1 MLPGLFA
8 LAVAAFAIGTT
19 EFVIVGLIP
28 EMARELSVFIRAA
41 GLLASL
47 YALSITLG
55 ERRSIFSGIRAMRP
69 R

>member
-1 MLPGLFA
+1 MPPGLFA

-28 EMARELSVFIRAA
+28 EMARDLSVFIPTA

-55 ERRSIFSGIRAMRP
+55 VRRSIFSGIRAMRL